1 MDVNCYKLLKFGVS
15 GSLPL
20 GVSNWELNLVI
31 LGFGFTRC
39 IALGI
44 ISVIIKIG
52 TLLVGLPYSPEV
64 YLFGA

>member
-1 MDVNCYKLLKFGVS
+1 MS

-20 GVSNWELNLVI
+20 RVSNWELNLVN

-52 TLLVGLPYSPEV
+52 TLLGRLPYSPEV